1 MAFLKSHSKNRLEA
15 KKEISLKLGKIWSV
29 INNMAQERRIR
40 SEELEDFNQAYR
52 KLTEHVNTLITAF
65 ESMNQEAS
73 EVEKLKLQH
82 AEKLHKME
90 ICLELCG
97 ISKNGIDDMMN
108 FPSEFLELVLDIRLK
123 EGKPLETDLDFIWLD
138 LIWKGINLRI
148 SNDFDSF
155 KQAIFFKKLYH
166 ETTSPEQRK
175 MTIKVMNEYAKDLQY
190 LRSKLGKEID
200 EKELTNTITNHWYE
214 LYRHNTTENS

>member
-52 KLTEHVNTLITAF
+52 KLTEHVNTLIAAV

-148 SNDFDSF
+148 SNDFESF

-190 LRSKLGKEID
+190 LKSKLGKEVD
-200 EKELTNTITNHWYE
+200 ETELTNTITNHWYE
-214 LYRHNTTENS
+214 LYRHNTSENS

>member
-52 KLTEHVNTLITAF
+52 KLTEHVNTLITAV

-190 LRSKLGKEID
+190 LRSNLGKEID